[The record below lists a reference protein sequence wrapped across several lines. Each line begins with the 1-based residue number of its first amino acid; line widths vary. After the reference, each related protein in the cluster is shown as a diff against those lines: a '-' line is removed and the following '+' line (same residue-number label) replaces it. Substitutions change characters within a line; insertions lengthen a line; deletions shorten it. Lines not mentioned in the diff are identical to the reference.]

1 MKQEDW
7 PVADTEKEKKVRV
20 MWYQILERKT

>member
-1 MKQEDW
+1 MKQEHW
-7 PVADTEKEKKVRV
+7 PVAHAEKEKKVRV